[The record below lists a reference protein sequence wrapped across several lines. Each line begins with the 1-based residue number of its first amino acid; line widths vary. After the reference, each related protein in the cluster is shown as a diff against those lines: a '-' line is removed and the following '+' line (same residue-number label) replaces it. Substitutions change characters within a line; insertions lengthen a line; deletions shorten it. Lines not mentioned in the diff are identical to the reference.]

1 MPGTVL
7 DRISYFDDI
16 AQDYE
21 SVRGSEIWPS
31 LLHTIRSVAS
41 DTRRVLDVATG
52 TGLFSVRLAE
62 EGFHVLGLDQNPQ
75 MLAQAIGKA
84 RQQTCSFQGVL
95 GLAEQLPL
103 PDRSISVMFSTNA
116 IHHFDLQAHFTEVKR
131 VLKPDGCYVV
141 YTRFRQQNNRSIWG
155 RLFPHFA
162 EKETRLYNPEDFQR
176 LEAEFPELTL
186 EFLDELSFEKPFSR
200 DRLLQIARQR
210 QYSTF
215 AFYGAE
221 EFLRAYAIFRSRLE
235 SWSDSSY
242 LAEIGRIVFRRR
254 RMAARFE
261 SDRRLFFQ
269 SLYLPVTFSLK
280 KTG

>member
-21 SVRGSEIWPS
+21 GVRGTELWPS
-31 LLHTIRSVAS
+31 LLHTIRSVDS

-62 EGFHVLGLDQNPQ
+62 EGFHVLGLDQNPH
-75 MLAQAIGKA
+75 MLAQAIRKA
-84 RQQTCSFQGVL
+84 KQQACSFQGVL

-103 PDRSISVMFSTNA
+103 SERSISVMFSTNA
-116 IHHFDLQAHFTEVKR
+116 IHHFDLQAHFKEVKR
-131 VLKPDGCYVV
+131 VLKPGGCYVV
-141 YTRFRQQNNRSIWG
+141 YTRFRKQNARSIWG

-162 EKETRLYNPEDFQR
+162 EKEIRLYDPEDFQR

-186 EFLDELSFEKPFSR
+186 ASLDELSFEKPFSP
-200 DRLLQIARQR
+200 DRLLKTTRQR
-210 QYSTF
+210 KYSTF
-215 AFYGAE
+215 SFYGEE
-221 EFLRAYAIFRSRLE
+221 EFWRAFSIFRSRLE

-242 LAEIGRIVFRRR
+242 FAEIGRIVFRCR
-254 RMAARFE
+254 
-261 SDRRLFFQ
+261 
-269 SLYLPVTFSLK
+269 
-280 KTG
+280 

>member
-1 MPGTVL
+1 MTMPGTVL

-31 LLHTIRSVAS
+31 LLHTIRSVDS

-75 MLAQAIGKA
+75 MLAQAIDKA
-84 RQQTCSFQGVL
+84 RQQNCSFQGVL

-186 EFLDELSFEKPFSR
+186 ECLDELSFEKPFSCTINGAWTL
-200 DRLLQIARQR
+200 RLDDVTGSIEVGKSADMIVLNHNLFDIPLTDIHNTEVQQ
-210 QYSTF
+210 T
-215 AFYGAE
+215 AFKGNVVYE
-221 EFLRAYAIFRSRLE
+221 
-235 SWSDSSY
+235 
-242 LAEIGRIVFRRR
+242 
-254 RMAARFE
+254 
-261 SDRRLFFQ
+261 
-269 SLYLPVTFSLK
+269 P
-280 KTG
+280 

>member
-1 MPGTVL
+1 MPGAVL

-21 SVRGSEIWPS
+21 SVRGTEIWPS
-31 LLHTIRSVAS
+31 LLHTIRSLAS

-62 EGFHVLGLDQNPQ
+62 EGFHVLGLDQNSH
-75 MLAQAIGKA
+75 MLAQATGKA
-84 RQQTCSFQGVL
+84 RQQACSFQGVL
-95 GLAEQLPL
+95 SLAEQLPL
-103 PDRSISVMFSTNA
+103 SERSISVMFSTNA
-116 IHHFDLQAHFTEVKR
+116 IHHFDLQAHFTEVQR
-131 VLKPDGCYVV
+131 VLKPGGSYVV

-162 EKETRLYNPEDFQR
+162 EKETRLYDPVDFER

-186 EFLDELSFEKPFSR
+186 ESLDELSFEKPFSR
-200 DRLLQIARQR
+200 DRLLQTTRQR

-215 AFYGAE
+215 SFYGEE
-221 EFLRAYAIFRSRLE
+221 EFWRAYATFRSRLE
-235 SWSDSSY
+235 SCSDSSY
-242 LAEIGRIVFRRR
+242 LAEIGRIVFRRCQIAER
-254 RMAARFE
+254 
-261 SDRRLFFQ
+261 
-269 SLYLPVTFSLK
+269 LK